1 VVGGPV
7 DQPHIHVIFQ
17 LSEGAGHDR
26 LAQVE
31 PVRRAGDGA
40 LVGDG
45 EEAAQM
51 PQFDG
56 HTHGA

>member
-1 VVGGPV
+1 MVRGPV

-17 LSEGAGHDR
+17 LPEGAGYDR
-26 LAQVE
+26 LAEVE
-31 PVRRAGDGA
+31 LVRRAGDGA

-51 PQFDG
+51 PQLDG
-56 HTHGA
+56 HTREA